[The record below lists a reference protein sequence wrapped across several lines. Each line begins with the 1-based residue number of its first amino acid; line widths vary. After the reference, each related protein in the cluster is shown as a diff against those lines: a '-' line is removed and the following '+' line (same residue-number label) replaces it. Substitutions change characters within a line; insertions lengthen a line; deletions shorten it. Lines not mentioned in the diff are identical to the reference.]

1 MTKNFLYDD
10 IDNCL
15 TCRYSKIT
23 PNSVAEMFRKWGLVG
38 VADKLAMFPVV
49 TCKLSDN
56 RYVANPMK
64 RPGWCKVHGPNK

>member
-15 TCRYSKIT
+15 TCRYSKII
-23 PNSVAEMFRKWGLVG
+23 PNAIAEMFKKWGLVWI
-38 VADKLAMFPVV
+38 ADKLSIFPVV
-49 TCKLSDN
+49 TCKLSD

-64 RPGWCKVHGPNK
+64 RPGWCKSNGRK